1 MEKLSI
7 LLLIL
12 FVDTQNVHSTYIFPK
27 GFNIQIIIL
36 IPFCSIV
43 NVYTKEENELQ
54 GVKKTVHRKSR
65 FEIMPGENSR
75 YKIILEDH
83 SFISTTAKLFE
94 TNAIKGIESLPQT
107 LIF

>member
-1 MEKLSI
+1 MKKLSI
-7 LLLIL
+7 LFLIL
-12 FVDTQNVHSTYIFPK
+12 FVDTQNVQCIFLE

-36 IPFCSIV
+36 IPFFSIV
-43 NVYTKEENELQ
+43 YIKEENELQ

-75 YKIILEDH
+75 YKIILKDH
-83 SFISTTAKLFE
+83 SSISTAAKLLE
-94 TNAIKGIESLPQT
+94 TNTIKGIESLPQN

>member
-7 LLLIL
+7 LFLIL
-12 FVDTQNVHSTYIFPK
+12 LVDTQNVHYTYIFSK

-43 NVYTKEENELQ
+43 YTKEENELQ
-54 GVKKTVHRKSR
+54 GVKKTDHRKSR
-65 FEIMPGENSR
+65 FEIMPGENLR
-75 YKIILEDH
+75 NKKILKDH
-83 SFISTTAKLFE
+83 SFISTAAKLLE
-94 TNAIKGIESLPQT
+94 TNAIKGIVALPQT